1 MTNEKNVACCK
12 ILAVDRT
19 VEFPILASYEL
30 FSCRREHESVCAM
43 KKKNEKG
50 KVVCSPGLRN
60 RYPGLVRTVRA
71 MHSYLIF
78 KVSSEGH
85 SNQVLLHH

>member
-50 KVVCSPGLRN
+50 KKMCLCACVVCSPGLRT
-60 RYPGLVRTVRA
+60 RYPALVRTCFA
-71 MHSYLIF
+71 LIF
-78 KVSSEGH
+78 DIWSK
-85 SNQVLLHH
+85 L